1 MNTFRIHEHVQFG
14 KKKMASRAPT
24 GWSTSRRAMHY
35 KAVVPDRDDG
45 LFLNL
50 HKKVKKS
57 LLPKGSRDEEE
68 NVRIAKRILA
78 RQRRLHEKQRQSR
91 WNNTDS
97 SDLDLVSYKPNYDS
111 SVSTA
116 AATTNQLMH
125 KRQLY
130 LPPVGRTTCITTDSS
145 YTSDDIDRIVLRL
158 TMCDFARIPGSK
170 GYAKITPQNKRRG
183 KLYTHREVSSIV
195 DRLSDFDQQKH
206 PPESRG
212 DSSAVRR
219 IKDWKKQALT

>member
-1 MNTFRIHEHVQFG
+1 MT
-14 KKKMASRAPT
+14 SRAPT

-35 KAVVPDRDDG
+35 KAVLPEKDDG

-50 HKKVKKS
+50 HKKVRKS
-57 LLPKGSRDEEE
+57 LLPKGSRDEKD
-68 NVRIAKRILA
+68 NVKIAQRILA

-97 SDLDLVSYKPNYDS
+97 SDLDLMSYKPNYDS
-111 SVSTA
+111 SVSTTA
-116 AATTNQLMH
+116 ANTSHLLH
-125 KRQLY
+125 KRQIY
-130 LPPVGRTTCITTDSS
+130 LPPVGRTTCMTSDLS
-145 YTSDDIDRIVLRL
+145 YTSDDIDRIVMRL
-158 TMCDFARIPGSK
+158 TMCDFARIPESK
-170 GYAKITPQNKRRG
+170 GYAKITPQTKRRG
-183 KLYTHREVSSIV
+183 KLHTYREVTSIV

-219 IKDWKKQALT
+219 IKEWKKQAMT